1 MKYTILVL
9 ALASVLLHAC
19 KDEEKVLPVVKPA
32 ATGTW
37 TDSRDGSVYHWV
49 RYGNLEWMSEN
60 MRILPKA
67 GSAATFKGSLS
78 EEISEE
84 ELQRYGYLYDFTAAN
99 NVATEEWRLP
109 SDKDWQTLENC
120 LGMSEAEMRQTGW
133 RGDFIGTLM
142 MQDESDS
149 GLNMKCGGYA
159 HDLGGFGTRRFGV
172 DGIYWSSTADETTE
186 GYAWCRMLT
195 FNKDQV
201 RRESMTTKRYM
212 SVRLVRNTK

>member
-19 KDEEKVLPVVKPA
+19 KNEEEKLLPVVKPA
-32 ATGTW
+32 AEGTW

-49 RYGNLEWMSEN
+49 RYGDLEWMSEN
-60 MRILPKA
+60 MRIRPLA
-67 GSAATFKGSLS
+67 GSSATFKGD

-84 ELQRYGYLYDFTAAN
+84 ELQIYGYLYDFIAAN
-99 NVATEEWRLP
+99 SLAIEEWRLP
-109 SDKDWQTLENC
+109 SEEDWQALERA
-120 LGMSEAEMRQTGW
+120 LGMMAEETMQTGW

-142 MQDESDS
+142 MQDATGS

-159 HDLGGFGTRRFGV
+159 HNLGGFGTRAFGV
-172 DGIYWSSTADETTE
+172 DGIYWSSTPDETTD

-212 SVRLVRNTK
+212 SVRLVRNVK